1 MPGFLSPSTCP
12 STIAGPTSPGTGESL
27 YQAAC
32 IGWCT
37 DGTEIE
43 PSVLTA
49 TARRLDS
56 APILGIL
63 TVVGRSPLN
72 GAVTGTEAGTGAGAA
87 LGASGVLQAAS
98 VRTSAR
104 AAPARRSVTWPYRRS
119 RFRPR
124 PWARP

>member
-32 IGWCT
+32 IGVCT

-49 TARRLDS
+49 TASRLDS
-56 APILGIL
+56 APILGIR
-63 TVVGRSPLN
+63 TDVGRRPLN
-72 GAVTGTEAGTGAGAA
+72 GAVTGTDEGTGAAA
-87 LGASGVLQAAS
+87 FGGSPLHPASAK
-98 VRTSAR
+98 TSA
-104 AAPARRSVTWPYRRS
+104 AATAPTRRTVIRPCRRSPS
-119 RFRPR
+119 RPR

>member
-72 GAVTGTEAGTGAGAA
+72 GAVTGFVVGFGVGVV
-87 LGASGVLQAAS
+87 LGVFGVLLVAC
-98 VRTSAR
+98 V
-104 AAPARRSVTWPYRRS
+104 W
-119 RFRPR
+119 
-124 PWARP
+124 

>member
-32 IGWCT
+32 IGVCT

-56 APILGIL
+56 APILGIF
-63 TVVGRSPLN
+63 TAVGRSPLN
-72 GAVTGTEAGTGAGAA
+72 GTVTGADGGAGAA
-87 LGASGVLQAAS
+87 AGFG
-98 VRTSAR
+98 TSAVPHPATASAS
-104 AAPARRSVTWPYRRS
+104 AATIAAARRVVTRPCRRS
-119 RFRPR
+119 
-124 PWARP
+124 

>member
-27 YQAAC
+27 FQAAC
-32 IGWCT
+32 IGVCT
-37 DGTEIE
+37 EGTEIE

-63 TVVGRSPLN
+63 TDVGRSPLN
-72 GAVTGTEAGTGAGAA
+72 GAVTGTEAGTGAA
-87 LGASGVLQAAS
+87 LGGSGVLQAAS
-98 VRTSAR
+98 VKTSAR
-104 AAPARRSVTWPYRRS
+104 AAPARRSVT
-119 RFRPR
+119 
-124 PWARP
+124 